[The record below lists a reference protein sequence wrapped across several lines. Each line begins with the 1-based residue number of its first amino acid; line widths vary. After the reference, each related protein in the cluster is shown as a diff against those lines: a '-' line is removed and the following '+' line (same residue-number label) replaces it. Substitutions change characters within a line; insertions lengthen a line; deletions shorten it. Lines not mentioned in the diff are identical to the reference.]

1 VNRRY
6 VVLAPHR
13 FASDAKTAHGV
24 IRYASDPVVAVIDPE
39 YAGKRV
45 RDVVPYLESDA
56 PIVAT
61 VAQAL
66 QFEPTALLIGTAP
79 KGGALPP
86 DWRAAVLEAIVAR
99 LEIVSGLHDILGY
112 DTEFRAAANAAG
124 TTIWDVRI
132 PPQMPI
138 FSGAAYRVAAP
149 VLLTV
154 GNDCAVGK
162 MTAALEIVRAA
173 RKAGATPLFVPT
185 GQTGVMIAGWGASVD
200 RVIADFA
207 AGACEQLVLEALR
220 RGGNPIVVE
229 GQGSIDHPAY
239 AGVSAALLFGCAP
252 DALVLVCDPARR
264 YLEDTNIRCMSYAEA
279 IDVHERLLAR
289 VKPAPIVGVAL
300 NTRSLSNEDARRE
313 IERARAETGLP
324 ADDVV
329 RFGAGGFYASIA
341 PELIKRTQPA

>member
-1 VNRRY
+1 VTRRY
-6 VVLAPHR
+6 VVLAPNR

-39 YAGKRV
+39 HAGKRV

-61 VAQAL
+61 VAGAL
-66 QFEPTALLIGTAP
+66 RFEPTALLIGTAP

-86 DWRAAVLEAIVAR
+86 DWRAAVLDAIRAR
-99 LEIVSGLHDILGY
+99 LEIVSGLHDILG
-112 DTEFRAAANAAG
+112 DDSEFRSAANENG

-132 PPQMPI
+132 PPETPI

-149 VLLTV
+149 VLLAI

-173 RKAGATPLFVPT
+173 HAAGSPAVFVPT
-185 GQTGVMIAGWGASVD
+185 GQTGVMIAGWGMSID

-207 AGACEQLVLEALR
+207 AGATEQLVLEAAR
-220 RGGNPIVVE
+220 RGGHPIVVE

-239 AGVSAALLFGCAP
+239 AGVSAALLFGSAP
-252 DALVLVCDPARR
+252 DALLLVCDPSRD
-264 YLEDTNIRCMSYAEA
+264 YLEDTNIRCMSYAET
-279 IDVHERLLAR
+279 IDVHGRLLAR
-289 VKPAPIVGVAL
+289 VKPAPVVGIAL
-300 NTRSLSNEDARRE
+300 NTRSLSTEDARRA
-313 IERARAETGLP
+313 IERARSETGLP
-324 ADDVV
+324 VEDVV
-329 RFGAGGFYASIA
+329 RFGAGNFYAAIA
-341 PELIKRTQPA
+341 PDLVKRTAMA